1 MEEETTMQI
10 QSVIS
15 LLDEIGKIKSSF
27 DFINSSIDKR
37 RILNEKQKHFY
48 LDSMK
53 NKVNLLI
60 YSTRNK
66 LINREVNRWRD
77 DE

>member
-15 LLDEIGKIKSSF
+15 LLDEINKIKSSF

-37 RILNEKQKHFY
+37 RILNKKQEQFY

-53 NKVNLLI
+53 KKVNLLI

-66 LINREVNRWRD
+66 LIK
-77 DE
+77 

>member
-1 MEEETTMQI
+1 MEEETTIQI

-27 DFINSSIDKR
+27 DFINSSVDKR
-37 RILNEKQKHFY
+37 RILNKKQEQFY

-53 NKVNLLI
+53 KKVNLLI

-66 LINREVNRWRD
+66 LINREVNKWRD